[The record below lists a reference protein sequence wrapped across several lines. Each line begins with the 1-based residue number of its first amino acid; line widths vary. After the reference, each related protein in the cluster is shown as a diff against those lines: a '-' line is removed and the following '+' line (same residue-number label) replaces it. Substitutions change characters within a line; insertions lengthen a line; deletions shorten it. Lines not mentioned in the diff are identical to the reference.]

1 MLAPPDREDE
11 IAQILEKLKQGERIE
26 HFDTVR
32 VTKDGRYINLAL
44 TISPI
49 KDTAGRVTGAST
61 IAQDITHHK
70 LLQAQLLH
78 AQKVDSIGRLAAGMA
93 HEFNNLLGAIMG
105 FNSLALQKAPPSTEV
120 GGYLQEVDKAV
131 SRAAGLVHQLLAF
144 SRVQSFEP
152 KVLDLNS
159 LILDSD
165 RMLRRLVG
173 ADVELVTVLA
183 PDLGLVKADPGQLTQ
198 VLVNL
203 AVNARDAMPQGGKL
217 IVSSNNTSLDKE
229 QAVRI
234 GVSSAGQYVVLTVT
248 DTGTGMTE
256 RVKAH
261 LFEPFFTTKEVGKGT
276 GLGLSTCYGIITQS
290 GGHIEVF
297 SEPGQ
302 GAAFKIYLPAAE
314 AAAEVGVVAAGPDD
328 EPGPQAKPQAKETVL
343 LAEDDPLMRK
353 FVSDMLRIQGY
364 TVLEASNGGEALSL
378 VQGYA
383 GGKVHLLV
391 ADLVMPLVG
400 GKELAGHLRGIY
412 PEIKV
417 LFISGYNENPV
428 ARDSLLDAGVDFLA
442 KPLMP
447 DELALKVSE
456 LLDRAKV

>member
-11 IAQILEKLKQGERIE
+11 IAQILEKLKQGKRIE
-26 HFDTVR
+26 HLDTAR
-32 VTKDGRYINLAL
+32 VTKDGRYINVAL
-44 TISPI
+44 TIYPI
-49 KDTAGRVTGAST
+49 KDAAGRVTGAST
-61 IAQDITHHK
+61 VARDITHQK

-183 PDLGLVKADPGQLTQ
+183 PNLGLVKAEPGQLTQ

-217 IVSSNNTSLDKE
+217 IVSTSNASLSKE
-229 QAVRI
+229 LAAWRGI
-234 GVSSAGQYVVLTVT
+234 SSTGRYAMLTVT
-248 DTGTGMTE
+248 DTGMGMTE
-256 RVKAH
+256 EVKAH

-302 GAAFKIYLPAAE
+302 GATFKIYLPAAE
-314 AAAEVGVVAAGPDD
+314 VAAEVGVDTIEPDD
-328 EPGPQAKPQAKETVL
+328 EPRPQAKPQAKETVL

-353 FVSDMLRIQGY
+353 FVSDMLQIQGY
-364 TVLEASNGGEALSL
+364 TVLEASNGVDALSL
-378 VQGYA
+378 VSKYIGE
-383 GGKVHLLV
+383 GVHVLV
-391 ADLVMPLVG
+391 TDLVMPGMG
-400 GKELAGHLRGIY
+400 GKELAERIRETY
-412 PEIKV
+412 PESKV
-417 LFISGYNENPV
+417 LFISGYTERFV
-428 ARDSLLDAGVDFLA
+428 ASDNLLELGVDFLA
-442 KPLMP
+442 KPFMP
-447 DELALKVSE
+447 DALVSKIRE
-456 LLDRAKV
+456 LLDRE

>member
-105 FNSLALQKAPPSTEV
+105 FNSLALQKAPHSTEI

-131 SRAAGLVHQLLAF
+131 SRASGLVHQLLAF
-144 SRVQSFEP
+144 SRVQDFAP
-152 KVLDLNS
+152 QVLDLNN
-159 LILDSD
+159 LILGSD

-173 ADVELVTVLA
+173 ADVELVIILA
-183 PDLGLVKADPGQLTQ
+183 PDPALVEVDPGQLTQ

-217 IVSSNNTSLDKE
+217 IIATSNTQLDQE

-234 GVSSAGQYVVLTVT
+234 
-248 DTGTGMTE
+248 
-256 RVKAH
+256 
-261 LFEPFFTTKEVGKGT
+261 
-276 GLGLSTCYGIITQS
+276 
-290 GGHIEVF
+290 
-297 SEPGQ
+297 
-302 GAAFKIYLPAAE
+302 
-314 AAAEVGVVAAGPDD
+314 
-328 EPGPQAKPQAKETVL
+328 
-343 LAEDDPLMRK
+343 
-353 FVSDMLRIQGY
+353 
-364 TVLEASNGGEALSL
+364 
-378 VQGYA
+378 
-383 GGKVHLLV
+383 
-391 ADLVMPLVG
+391 
-400 GKELAGHLRGIY
+400 
-412 PEIKV
+412 
-417 LFISGYNENPV
+417 
-428 ARDSLLDAGVDFLA
+428 
-442 KPLMP
+442 
-447 DELALKVSE
+447 
-456 LLDRAKV
+456 